1 MFQFFNDIQK
11 VSRYSLSTGV
21 RQEHNGQFRS
31 AVSIKSGAG
40 AHSHDSVYT
49 FTRLFNTAQE
59 ALDHALHEGQQLAL
73 CR

>member
-1 MFQFFNDIQK
+1 MFQFINDIQQI
-11 VSRYSLSTGV
+11 SRYSLSTGV
-21 RQEHNGQFRS
+21 RQEHNGLFRS

-59 ALDHALHEGQQLAL
+59 ALDHALHEGMQLAV